1 MEAQF
6 IECTK
11 LAGKESDLSF
21 VIKGKTFRRKS
32 DQAK

>member
-21 VIKGKTFRRKS
+21 VIKENAFKRNS